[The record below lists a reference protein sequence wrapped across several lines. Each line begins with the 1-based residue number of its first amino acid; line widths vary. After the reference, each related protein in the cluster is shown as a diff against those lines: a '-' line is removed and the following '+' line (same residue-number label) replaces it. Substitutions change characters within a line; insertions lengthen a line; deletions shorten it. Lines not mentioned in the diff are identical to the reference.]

1 MYMDLRTNLQY
12 VYGLKYKT
20 PSTKLEVLKVL
31 KTEGARARTH
41 THTHT
46 HLQEEMLLVMADTT
60 SALLGNTHKNSHTQ
74 TKSTR

>member
-1 MYMDLRTNLQY
+1 MDLRTNLQY
-12 VYGLKYKT
+12 VYGLEYKT

-46 HLQEEMLLVMADTT
+46 H
-60 SALLGNTHKNSHTQ
+60 THTFAGRNAACYGRHNV
-74 TKSTR
+74 STIR